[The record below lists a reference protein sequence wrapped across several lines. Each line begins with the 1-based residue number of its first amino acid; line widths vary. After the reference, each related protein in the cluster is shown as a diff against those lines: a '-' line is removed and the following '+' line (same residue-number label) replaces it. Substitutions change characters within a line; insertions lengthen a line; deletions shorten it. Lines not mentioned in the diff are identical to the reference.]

1 MAKVK
6 QTGEMASVLAFE
18 RKLSF
23 SDGYMYSTAWDKRE
37 TEYTPIEI
45 REKAVRGT
53 ISHSLPETTVGDPL
67 KMREVV
73 EVANLQIVDSA
84 TLEPDHDTL
93 KLVYTLKVLPGI
105 KNPSACNSTIHKKR
119 IEGIITQYIKEFK
132 FDELAKR
139 YASNI
144 ATARGLWRNRIG
156 SERIET
162 HVSIVGTD
170 KEWEF
175 DSLKLSLNNFKE
187 NFLEVEELAE
197 VISKALSGEKAVLL
211 RVTTYS
217 QIGNGQ
223 EVYPSQELVLDK
235 DDSFQKGK
243 NENIGNKSK
252 ILYSVNGIAALH
264 SQKIGNAV
272 RTIDT
277 WYPDFEENERRPIAI
292 EIYGT
297 VTNLLEVHRVGKAK
311 KDFYTLFNIW
321 TSTGDL
327 EEDDDKH
334 YVMAVLVRGGV
345 FGQKKDKKDKV

>member
-1 MAKVK
+1 M
-6 QTGEMASVLAFE
+6 
-18 RKLSF
+18 
-23 SDGYMYSTAWDKRE
+23 
-37 TEYTPIEI
+37 
-45 REKAVRGT
+45 
-53 ISHSLPETTVGDPL
+53 
-67 KMREVV
+67 
-73 EVANLQIVDSA
+73 
-84 TLEPDHDTL
+84 
-93 KLVYTLKVLPGI
+93 
-105 KNPSACNSTIHKKR
+105 
-119 IEGIITQYIKEFK
+119 
-132 FDELAKR
+132 
-139 YASNI
+139 
-144 ATARGLWRNRIG
+144 
-156 SERIET
+156 
-162 HVSIVGTD
+162 
-170 KEWEF
+170 
-175 DSLKLSLNNFKE
+175 
-187 NFLEVEELAE
+187 AE

-311 KDFYTLFNIW
+311 KDFYTLFNTW

-327 EEDDDKH
+327 EENGDKH